1 MHSRITSWPFIG
13 FIYNIRGLGQDIGL
27 VPLQQARDQYDWSNH
42 KPGSG
47 DRSLAGYL
55 APLHVD
61 PILQEVARAAD
72 GSIDELLAALRT
84 VPPDSSQGF
93 TISFYMKE
101 TFMCFHSLLLGCLI
115 LYAKTLRSLRK
126 LLSRKRAPM
135 DINVKEKIVCDP
147 KEDTSEDAIIMCF
160 DSLESYN
167 RLLLLIVSSHSFVV
181 HLKIMA
187 TTGIL
192 LPSIKSHKVYNAYM
206 SIIMASKDHVV
217 DGNSVADEEDNSLVG
232 KT

>member
-1 MHSRITSWPFIG
+1 
-13 FIYNIRGLGQDIGL
+13 
-27 VPLQQARDQYDWSNH
+27 
-42 KPGSG
+42 
-47 DRSLAGYL
+47 
-55 APLHVD
+55 
-61 PILQEVARAAD
+61 
-72 GSIDELLAALRT
+72 
-84 VPPDSSQGF
+84 
-93 TISFYMKE
+93 
-101 TFMCFHSLLLGCLI
+101 
-115 LYAKTLRSLRK
+115 
-126 LLSRKRAPM
+126 M
-135 DINVKEKIVCDP
+135 DINVKEKIVCDL
-147 KEDTSEDAIIMCF
+147 KEDTSEDTIIMCF

-217 DGNSVADEEDNSLVG
+217 DGNSVADEEDNPLVG